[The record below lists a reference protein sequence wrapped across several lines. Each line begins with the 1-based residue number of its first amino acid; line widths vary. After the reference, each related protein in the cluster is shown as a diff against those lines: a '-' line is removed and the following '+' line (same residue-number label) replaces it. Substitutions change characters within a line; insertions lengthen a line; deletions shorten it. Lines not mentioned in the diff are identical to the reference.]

1 MKKSTKISN
10 DLFLSIL
17 PMTFLKTEKIC
28 FSNIM
33 GQNLYNSNAKL
44 TNSICLVENRYSI
57 PPGVQV
63 AKSNEKV
70 LINEI
75 TNPPCRVN
83 I

>member
-1 MKKSTKISN
+1 
-10 DLFLSIL
+10 
-17 PMTFLKTEKIC
+17 MTFLKTEKIC

-33 GQNLYNSNAKL
+33 GQNWYNYNAKL
-44 TNSICLVENRYSI
+44 TNSIRFVENRYSI